1 MKGVVNG
8 KHLMILG
15 AGPFQVPAI
24 CRAVVLGYRVTT
36 VDYLPDNVGH
46 RYSHHSVDCST
57 ADVEG
62 VYQAARDLKI
72 DGICTFSSDVAV
84 PTVASVAER
93 LGLPGA
99 GLSAAQIMADK
110 GRFRAFQE
118 KSGLDH
124 PRFVVVQDYAHT
136 IDGMARLQ
144 GPVIVKPVDTSG
156 SRGMTVLHAL
166 NETEARRAFD
176 HALAFSRSGQVCV
189 EEFID
194 AVEVGGDAIL
204 SQGRIAFIA
213 ITHKHLSG
221 LVVTG
226 HSLPCNLAPEDQE
239 RVREVLDRTCAA
251 LCYRDGPLN
260 FDVMVTPERV
270 VILEMSPR
278 NGGNG
283 IPAVIERATGV
294 NVEELAL
301 RIAAGEMPVFA
312 GEAMRRGA
320 GSFVFGSPHGG
331 LLKAIADEES
341 VCRLVP
347 EIFHFHP
354 FLHPGDRVQPFAH
367 NGNLIGY
374 VLFDCRDADDYTR
387 LTRVITSVLAI
398 EVEEGTTP

>member
-1 MKGVVNG
+1 MMGVVNG

-15 AGPFQVPAI
+15 AGPFQLPAI
-24 CRAVVLGYRVTT
+24 RRAVVLGYRVTT

-46 RYSHHSVDCST
+46 RYSHRSVDCST

-84 PTVASVAER
+84 PTVAAVAER

-99 GLSAAQIMADK
+99 GLTSAQIMADK
-110 GRFRAFQE
+110 GRFRAFLKQ
-118 KSGLDH
+118 SGLDH
-124 PRFVVVQDYAHT
+124 PCFFVAQGYEQAVEAL
-136 IDGMARLQ
+136 ARLQ
-144 GPVIVKPVDTSG
+144 WPVIFKPVDTSG

-166 NETEARRAFD
+166 NKTEARRAFAY
-176 HALAFSRSGQVCV
+176 ALAFSRSGQVCV

-204 SQGRIAFIA
+204 SQGRIVFIA

-226 HSLPCNLAPEDQE
+226 HSLPCNIAEEGQE
-239 RVREVLDRTCAA
+239 RISTALDQTCAA
-251 LCYRDGPLN
+251 LGYRDGPLN

-283 IPAVIERATGV
+283 IPAVIERACGV

-301 RIAAGEMPVFA
+301 RIAVGEMPVLA
-312 GEAMRRGA
+312 GEAMRRGT

-331 LLKAIADEES
+331 LLKAIADEVS
-341 VCRLVP
+341 VRRLVP

-354 FLHPGDRVQPFAH
+354 FLQPGDSVQPFTH

-374 VLFDCRDADDYTR
+374 VLLDCSDAAEYER
-387 LTRVITSVLAI
+387 LTRVITSALAI
-398 EVEEGTTP
+398 EIEEGAA